1 MKKNK
6 RKSDFVIIGGVA
18 AGPKTASVLARRLP
32 SATITLYELG
42 NRISYGSCG
51 LPYFAAGVI
60 NSIDELSMTSYGV
73 KRDADFFKKTK
84 GFEVITGAEIV
95 RVNHNQKSVAVK
107 ILETGETYNHE
118 YDKLVLATG
127 SVPVT
132 PSFPFPDSP
141 RIRYFTRPQDAT
153 DFREDAQT
161 GKIGK
166 AAIIGAGFIGCEL
179 AEAVGDLW
187 GIEVTLIEKEGQ
199 ILPKILDPEIGSLV
213 EDELREKGV
222 EVLTDTEITG
232 IELDQDDNPVI
243 FLNDGSKIDT
253 DFVFLCLGVKPDTSL
268 AKDCGLEI
276 GHTGGIVVNGS
287 MQTSD
292 PHIYAGGDCVES
304 VNRITWERAHM
315 PMGSLANRHGRII
328 AENLSGGKSEFPGVL
343 GTMLLKVFDTN
354 IGAVGITMKTAKK
367 AGINAAAVWGTFGD
381 KPDFYPESK
390 TITLKMIFDNE
401 DGRLLGLQA
410 VGEGD
415 ICRRVDLFSMLLHQK
430 AHIDDI
436 LDHEHGYAPPYSE
449 ALDPLYHLSC
459 MAKAALKGVQFLD
472 PGTDIL
478 NIGENVTLLDVREPE
493 EVEAEPFNGVEVT
506 NIPLNDLRERLSEL
520 DKNRKIILICKRG
533 PRSYQ
538 AALILIHEGFEDLN
552 ILGGGVSAVP
562 KYRQSL
568 AGAIK

>member
-1 MKKNK
+1 
-6 RKSDFVIIGGVA
+6 
-18 AGPKTASVLARRLP
+18 
-32 SATITLYELG
+32 
-42 NRISYGSCG
+42 
-51 LPYFAAGVI
+51 
-60 NSIDELSMTSYGV
+60 
-73 KRDADFFKKTK
+73 
-84 GFEVITGAEIV
+84 
-95 RVNHNQKSVAVK
+95 
-107 ILETGETYNHE
+107 
-118 YDKLVLATG
+118 
-127 SVPVT
+127 
-132 PSFPFPDSP
+132 
-141 RIRYFTRPQDAT
+141 
-153 DFREDAQT
+153 
-161 GKIGK
+161 
-166 AAIIGAGFIGCEL
+166 
-179 AEAVGDLW
+179 
-187 GIEVTLIEKEGQ
+187 
-199 ILPKILDPEIGSLV
+199 
-213 EDELREKGV
+213 
-222 EVLTDTEITG
+222 
-232 IELDQDDNPVI
+232 
-243 FLNDGSKIDT
+243 
-253 DFVFLCLGVKPDTSL
+253 
-268 AKDCGLEI
+268 
-276 GHTGGIVVNGS
+276 
-287 MQTSD
+287 
-292 PHIYAGGDCVES
+292 
-304 VNRITWERAHM
+304 
-315 PMGSLANRHGRII
+315 
-328 AENLSGGKSEFPGVL
+328 
-343 GTMLLKVFDTN
+343 
-354 IGAVGITMKTAKK
+354 
-367 AGINAAAVWGTFGD
+367 
-381 KPDFYPESK
+381 
-390 TITLKMIFDNE
+390 MIFDNE